1 MFHVITFQLMSFHAE
16 NICIKM
22 LKINFLEITSG
33 SGWPGF
39 LNYKLLKIKEKY

>member
-22 LKINFLEITSG
+22 LKINFLEINSI
-33 SGWPGF
+33 
-39 LNYKLLKIKEKY
+39 KLFGLSTLKIEV